1 MSKRGYYL
9 GGHTVIR
16 GGTSSLLTDGK
27 NLDAKEKARQRTLK
41 VEGRKRSCET
51 VRSRRISLTSAFRV
65 GDRPIALKVE
75 PIGKIENSAIIV
87 VASNVLPTAP

>member
-41 VEGRKRSCET
+41 VEGRKRLLTDPVVGAPIEGEREADLARTSEIRQLSKET
-51 VRSRRISLTSAFRV
+51 N
-65 GDRPIALKVE
+65 IARASKLGGR
-75 PIGKIENSAIIV
+75 GKNRKR
-87 VASNVLPTAP
+87 